1 MDRTSSR
8 STPAGYWVIWS
19 TVAIDLIGFGIVL
32 PLLPLYAERFG
43 ADGLAAAGLITAFSA
58 AQFVCA
64 PLWGRLSDRIGRK
77 PVLVLALCGSTI
89 GALTTGFANS
99 LWVLYL
105 GRVIDGASGSSYAV
119 AQAAVGDLAPP
130 AQRTRLVGLMG
141 AAFGVGF
148 VLGPIIGGLAAVGG
162 RRLPFFVAAGLA
174 AANAVA
180 ALVRVSETRS
190 PAEAPA
196 PATDVPRRAGGR
208 RLPVGDLG
216 RLVGL
221 GFVGMFAFAGFE
233 ATFSLLM
240 DRRFDAGTT
249 TIYILLAI
257 VGLGLVAVQARGVHA
272 VTDRFG
278 EARTIR
284 VALVAVAVGM
294 AVLAPDAGWLGL
306 GIALAVLVVGQGTF
320 GPALTSLTISV
331 AGADRRGEAL
341 GFQASAG
348 ALGRVV
354 GPLVGGALFEHVS
367 SGSPYLIAAVLALV
381 AAVVLVPGADG

>member
-89 GALTTGFANS
+89 GALTTGMANS

-148 VLGPIIGGLAAVGG
+148 VLGPVIGGLAAVGG

-180 ALVRVSETRS
+180 ALVRVPETKSPSELRRAPEVS
-190 PAEAPA
+190 PAG
-196 PATDVPRRAGGR
+196 GGR
-208 RLPVGDLG
+208 RIPGGDLG
-216 RLVGL
+216 RLVVL

-233 ATFSLLM
+233 STFSLLM
-240 DRRFDAGTT
+240 DRRFGAGTS
-249 TIYILLAI
+249 TIYILLALI
-257 VGLGLVAVQARGVHA
+257 GLGLVAVQARGVHA

-284 VALVAVAVGM
+284 VALVVVAVGM
-294 AVLAPDAGWLGL
+294 AVLAPDAGWLPL
-306 GIALAVLVVGQGTF
+306 GIALAILVVGQGTF

-348 ALGRVV
+348 ALGRIV
-354 GPLVGGALFEHVS
+354 GPLVGGALLEHVS
-367 SGSPYLIAAVLALV
+367 LGSPYLVAGASALAAAALV
-381 AAVVLVPGADG
+381 PRRAADA